1 MAVVAAAAAAK
12 IADRRAAKADFFS
25 KLVSFFIRPLGQSER
40 ASLWDPNLLQR
51 SRREILSSALERLD
65 KSSPPPLMCGPRHS
79 QHKHTV
85 SMLQVHLTWTD
96 EQPAKS
102 PAAAATQ
109 ASERARARIQVAAV
123 SRLSALDLL
132 LSHPE
137 LQLRPQLQPRPRRIS
152 ACLAG
157 FCGARARERDAAP
170 LEGSSSSIII
180 MTTLRRPVLSEQ
192 MGRGRRRWPESII
205 CFA

>member
-1 MAVVAAAAAAK
+1 MAVVVAAAAAK

-40 ASLWDPNLLQR
+40 ASLWDPNLPPR

-65 KSSPPPLMCGPRHS
+65 KSSPPSPPPLMCGPRHS

-109 ASERARARIQVAAV
+109 ASERA
-123 SRLSALDLL
+123 S
-132 LSHPE
+132 
-137 LQLRPQLQPRPRRIS
+137 
-152 ACLAG
+152 
-157 FCGARARERDAAP
+157 ARASKSP
-170 LEGSSSSIII
+170 
-180 MTTLRRPVLSEQ
+180 P
-192 MGRGRRRWPESII
+192 
-205 CFA
+205 